1 MNTERGEVGFDLDG
15 VIASEMHLQGRFV
28 ELLRNQDLIRQCQS
42 HAKLLLR
49 PTQGTIISCRQE
61 NERQLTGSWLR
72 DNGIGLPLILC
83 RDAEEKA
90 LHINRLQLT
99 RYFENDMRVA
109 HKLQALCPRTRIILK
124 GEIRGSHAHHE

>member
-1 MNTERGEVGFDLDG
+1 MNIERGEIGFDLDG
-15 VIASEMHLQGRFV
+15 VIASEMILQGRFA
-28 ELLRNQDLIRQCQS
+28 ELFRSNDMIQQCQR

-49 PTQGTIISCRQE
+49 PAHGTIISCRKE
-61 NERQLTGSWLR
+61 DERQLSGSWLR

-90 LHINRLQLT
+90 LHINRLRLT

-109 HKLQALCPRTRIILK
+109 HKLQTLCPRTRIILK
-124 GEIRGSHAHHE
+124 GEIRGSDAHLE